1 MKFNAN
7 ETQKGDTPRSL
18 RLRENNRENTFYFH
32 TTSDPSKG
40 KGLLGVK
47 MYIHPCL
54 GEVSL
59 HLYEWAKADPP
70 FKSLFFLLIGIVLFS
85 WGWYLGQNRAER
97 ILRKMQQNKDQ

>member
-1 MKFNAN
+1 M
-7 ETQKGDTPRSL
+7 
-18 RLRENNRENTFYFH
+18 
-32 TTSDPSKG
+32 
-40 KGLLGVK
+40 
-47 MYIHPCL
+47 
-54 GEVSL
+54 